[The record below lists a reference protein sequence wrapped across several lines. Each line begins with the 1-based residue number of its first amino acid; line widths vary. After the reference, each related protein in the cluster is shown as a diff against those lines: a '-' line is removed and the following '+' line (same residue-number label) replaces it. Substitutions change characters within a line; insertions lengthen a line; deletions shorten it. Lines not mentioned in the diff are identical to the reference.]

1 MDLGEMLYE
10 FVMGIFLTID
20 GIVYTFINWIYQI
33 ILIIADQNIFG
44 DSAIMENF
52 VGRIYTIIG
61 VIMLFVLAYSL
72 LKSMIN
78 PDELTKGKQSPAK
91 IITNVI
97 ISIAIIALAPTV
109 FNFAM
114 QFQSALLEQNTIG
127 RIIIGSS
134 TSSETSDTISRGG
147 REMALGVLNA
157 FIFPSDSAY
166 CNNLV
171 EEADSEAGISNCE
184 IIEINSI
191 GATYGELMDTA
202 ANTNLVTTLP
212 ELAGEMGGSNPR
224 LTYYFLVSTA
234 AGIFVLFVLVSY
246 CIEIAIR
253 MIKLAVFQFIT
264 PIPAIARVMPNEQ
277 AKKVFD
283 NWVKACLS
291 TYLEVFI
298 RLALLFF
305 AVFIISIIREQITE
319 GNLLGALFRS
329 SNPILGFLAQA
340 FIIIG
345 IVMFIK
351 QAPGIIKD
359 ITGLDGGKFNV
370 LKSAKQG
377 FSFLAGGVSG
387 RSPAASLRAYEGSG
401 KSERLTDFSAIGN
414 QRNRRLANLQA
425 KEEGANLRDRWGD
438 RVRQSFGYGT
448 KMDTAKQN
456 IERGKDI
463 YGNAFNIENDT
474 GEKITLKDEYGRVI
488 DELEEGKTYQ
498 MTEQRLNNL
507 KHQKDLNKRAI
518 SEIEEQARQL
528 EDFKK
533 MNARFIDIRSQI
545 KNEAIDK
552 IGEGDSAF
560 KDVLKDEQGNTIVE
574 GNYKTLADYY
584 QTRVNAGASPEELQM
599 LNEQLKQAQERLW
612 KAYADNEITVGGQG
626 TKIGSLFA
634 QAKNFYDSVGGF
646 YDAAT
651 GDIKKLDASLNLDNM
666 EFFEGKGKI
675 KGIDKESKSNNS
687 ELDIKIGQIELGKSQ
702 YNSQNTQIDRL
713 LAQHEEAKTA
723 AQSSPEMQRYKAS
736 DAANKISDS
745 GKRGN

>member
-359 ITGLDGGKFNV
+359 ITGLDGGKYGFFSGLKGAMQTGAMFASGITTATRNFNAKDENGENRNMRTRLASAAAGFGSGFGRSFKTADDV
-370 LKSAKQG
+370 KDIRGMRSNIHNSAEEAIKKRIQRENNRLNTQRERDSYIEELNQKRREAGQEEIGAVAGRLKYKAHKISETASEWAGRSEYNAVAVQRTKELADKIETGFSAIEGTWKKSQG
-377 FSFLAGGVSG
+377 FIDAKAEADKTSNQFNAMQQAYRNMIAQGITEEKAKENIAKSWKMTLEEAEIRKNNAKALQEEIERTEQKKKAESIATAARNIQLSVAQYSDIKIDENRVLERESDLSKRAAMESARNFYGNLNIEDNYRNLINDLQSSDREAQNRA
-387 RSPAASLRAYEGSG
+387 RSLLDYFDKYNLEAKYQKGEAQYQEEQRKSTIKPNDKGGSG
-401 KSERLTDFSAIGN
+401 K
-414 QRNRRLANLQA
+414 
-425 KEEGANLRDRWGD
+425 
-438 RVRQSFGYGT
+438 
-448 KMDTAKQN
+448 
-456 IERGKDI
+456 
-463 YGNAFNIENDT
+463 
-474 GEKITLKDEYGRVI
+474 
-488 DELEEGKTYQ
+488 
-498 MTEQRLNNL
+498 
-507 KHQKDLNKRAI
+507 
-518 SEIEEQARQL
+518 
-528 EDFKK
+528 
-533 MNARFIDIRSQI
+533 
-545 KNEAIDK
+545 
-552 IGEGDSAF
+552 
-560 KDVLKDEQGNTIVE
+560 
-574 GNYKTLADYY
+574 
-584 QTRVNAGASPEELQM
+584 
-599 LNEQLKQAQERLW
+599 
-612 KAYADNEITVGGQG
+612 
-626 TKIGSLFA
+626 
-634 QAKNFYDSVGGF
+634 
-646 YDAAT
+646 
-651 GDIKKLDASLNLDNM
+651 
-666 EFFEGKGKI
+666 
-675 KGIDKESKSNNS
+675 
-687 ELDIKIGQIELGKSQ
+687 
-702 YNSQNTQIDRL
+702 
-713 LAQHEEAKTA
+713 
-723 AQSSPEMQRYKAS
+723 
-736 DAANKISDS
+736 
-745 GKRGN
+745 